1 MLQLLPSFIA
11 ALRPG
16 RITSQNLGSL
26 AKEIGV
32 LDSIL
37 LLAETVVCGYG
48 SVLQGEDER
57 SSEDDAIRSRVSRDG
72 SHSDRVFPVVL
83 GLERANRTVDR
94 PESFFWCPWRAL
106 FAHVVEHATLPDC
119 CCECETY

>member
-48 SVLQGEDER
+48 SVLQ
-57 SSEDDAIRSRVSRDG
+57 
-72 SHSDRVFPVVL
+72 
-83 GLERANRTVDR
+83 
-94 PESFFWCPWRAL
+94 SFINDSAR
-106 FAHVVEHATLPDC
+106 E
-119 CCECETY
+119 